1 MEDDLKLQDFDQWV
15 KIFILKHEGG
25 NLSKGSKILGHPIGY
40 SCLVLDQV
48 YFTVWLTVQA
58 VSCFHSSAI
67 SDYKTVFLLVKRR
80 NNAKKKKN
88 LFLKSS
94 EVSSVAYA
102 YTIQKLHSFYW
113 VKLSLVCKGCR
124 RLLSYTIL
132 FTTIISYP
140 SLISYKTRQ
149 TPWM

>member
-1 MEDDLKLQDFDQWV
+1 MSSDEVTLMTEFWITLITWVFDSLMYRHCMCLEVTLLTEFW
-15 KIFILKHEGG
+15 ITLIA
-25 NLSKGSKILGHPIGY
+25 
-40 SCLVLDQV
+40 CLVLDQV

-67 SDYKTVFLLVKRR
+67 SYYKTVFLLVKRR
-80 NNAKKKKN
+80 NNAKKKKI
-88 LFLKSS
+88 LFLKSF

-124 RLLSYTIL
+124 RLLSQSTNL
-132 FTTIISYP
+132 
-140 SLISYKTRQ
+140 
-149 TPWM
+149 